1 MARTDMNRALEMALA
16 LPGSDRAR
24 AVQNIAMN
32 AANVRGANLGAIA
45 DRLATITDAAT
56 RDANLSV
63 LVQSWSNREPERALD
78 WLMAN
83 TQQAPAAAYQGVARE
98 LGQNN
103 PAAAVQHL
111 ARLPAEVRATW
122 VQSAA
127 QGYAQKD
134 PRAAVDWIE
143 QFRGQAGYANAVTAV
158 AQNLAG
164 VDAPAAA
171 QLLDSIAAQPE
182 NAPLLQ
188 GVASNVATRWARSQP
203 LAAAQWAAELPSGPA
218 RTNAVASTV
227 NTWANDDYT
236 AARSWTMRLAAG
248 AERDGALRTL
258 LARSANNVLDS
269 ALIAAFSGEPA
280 RQQAVLAALRP
291 VAERDAGEARALID
305 RYLDAPAQRAQAE
318 QILEQIRLGMPGGRT
333 LPPGMIPV
341 F

>member
-1 MARTDMNRALEMALA
+1 
-16 LPGSDRAR
+16 
-24 AVQNIAMN
+24 
-32 AANVRGANLGAIA
+32 
-45 DRLATITDAAT
+45 
-56 RDANLSV
+56 
-63 LVQSWSNREPERALD
+63 
-78 WLMAN
+78 
-83 TQQAPAAAYQGVARE
+83 
-98 LGQNN
+98 
-103 PAAAVQHL
+103 
-111 ARLPAEVRATW
+111 
-122 VQSAA
+122 
-127 QGYAQKD
+127 
-134 PRAAVDWIE
+134 
-143 QFRGQAGYANAVTAV
+143 V
-158 AQNLAG
+158 AQNRAG